1 MNIKSLLLGSV
12 AILVATSTAQAAD
25 AIVVEPEP
33 VEYVRVCDTYGSGF
47 FYLPG
52 TETCMRIGGYIRTT
66 YGHGKNV
73 QGGVE
78 DGDHAEW
85 TYRGRLNIDVRNET
99 DWGTLRSQL
108 RLQGGDA
115 NISNGDINVSV
126 DRALISVAGFRVG
139 YSDTFWTT
147 TGHYGQG
154 PAINDGLFNYDQAL
168 FVDYTYAA
176 DGFSLTGGFQDTTGG
191 ATDMEAPDYYVG
203 FGYTGSWGWFSATY
217 IYDQSAVDVVSGNV
231 GGDAWK
237 VAAELQNI
245 GDSGWNFGGWYQAD
259 GDSGTSYVTGGY
271 RGAANATVTGVA
283 GNLVQAEWGIQ
294 ANGKLTDN
302 LVGYA
307 LYSGADAVSSSA
319 SYNDTKG
326 YTVGVVWT
334 PITGLAVQF
343 EYASYE
349 SDYVLDADDYE
360 TDGFLVRI
368 TRSW

>member
-1 MNIKSLLLGSV
+1 MNIKSLLLGSA
-12 AILVATSTAQAAD
+12 AILVAATTAQAAD

-52 TETCMRIGGYIRTT
+52 TETCMRISGYIRST
-66 YGHGKNV
+66 YDHYKEN

-78 DGDHAEW
+78 GEDHASW

-115 NISNGDINVSV
+115 GASGDANVGV

-154 PAINDGLFNYDQAL
+154 PAINDGFFNYDQAL

-176 DGFSLTGGFQDTTGG
+176 DGFSLTGGFQDTSGTVRDSE
-191 ATDMEAPDYYVG
+191 TPDYYVG
-203 FGYTGSWGWFSATY
+203 VGYAGSWGWFSATY

-259 GDSGTSYVTGGY
+259 GDSGTSYVTAGFL
-271 RGAANATVTGVA
+271 GASANSA
-283 GNLVQAEWGIQ
+283 LVESEWGIQ

-307 LYSGADAVSSSA
+307 LYTAADAVSSSTT
-319 SYNDTKG
+319 YNDTKG
-326 YTVGVVWT
+326 YSVGLVWT
-334 PITGLAVQF
+334 PISGLSVQG
-343 EYASYE
+343 EYYSYE

-360 TDGFLVRI
+360 KDGFIVRI